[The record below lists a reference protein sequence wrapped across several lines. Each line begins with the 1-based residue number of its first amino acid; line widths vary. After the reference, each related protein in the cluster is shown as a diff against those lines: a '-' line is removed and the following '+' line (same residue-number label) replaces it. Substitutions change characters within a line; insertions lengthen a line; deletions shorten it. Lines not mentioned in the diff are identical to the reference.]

1 MAKLEVDLE
10 SVTEGLI
17 HEILGVMGLGRSN
30 WAYRL
35 MGPFFRLPA
44 RRMSKLLVNFNN
56 ETANHGWKAGASL
69 FLLNFIQNYRVTGIE
84 SIPKE
89 GPLLI
94 VSNHPAAYDVIILAA
109 SLPREDLKIIGSD
122 ISIIRPLQAIAPHFI
137 LVSWENSSRIAATRA
152 ALRYLMEG
160 GVVLTFPRGEVEP
173 DAALFP
179 GAVPDFEH
187 WSPSLELLLRKVPQT
202 KTVIS
207 IVSGVLSGN
216 WLKNPIIR
224 IWRKPEQRQ
233 KIAEVFQ
240 VIQQLFGS
248 KDLGLDPI
256 VSYSRPF
263 TTDELG
269 SVETP
274 SGTLLNG
281 IIEQARILV
290 SEHGQVN

>member
-1 MAKLEVDLE
+1 MAELEVDLE

-84 SIPKE
+84 SIPNE

-152 ALRYLMEG
+152 ALRHLMEG
-160 GVVLTFPRGEVEP
+160 GAVLTFPRGEVEP

-207 IVSGVLSGN
+207 IVSGVLSGD

-290 SEHGQVN
+290 SEHGQVS